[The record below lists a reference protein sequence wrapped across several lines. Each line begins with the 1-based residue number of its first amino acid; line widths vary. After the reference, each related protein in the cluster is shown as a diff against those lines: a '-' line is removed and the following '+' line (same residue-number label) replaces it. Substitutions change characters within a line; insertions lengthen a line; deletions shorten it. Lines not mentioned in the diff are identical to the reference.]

1 MDTETTGLDFKTG
14 HRIIEIGCVEIVN
27 RKFTGNEYH
36 TYINPD
42 RESDEGAL
50 RVHGLT
56 AEFLSDKPRFV
67 EIYEDFID
75 FIKDSEL
82 LIHNAE
88 FDIGF
93 LDNEIKLVSKDLNLV
108 EKEVLKI
115 TDTLQIAREKHPG
128 QRNSLDALVSR
139 YEING
144 YDRELHGALLD
155 SKILGDVYLSMTG
168 GQSTLDFTTNENDEK
183 NIKTAK
189 EKSSSKK
196 KLKVI
201 NVRFVCQFLLTLNNL
216 VKNMI
221 FKNTQETLKTILKY
235 LKNLKLIIFSFRLLK
250 IFIVSKLKIG
260 FF

>member
-1 MDTETTGLDFKTG
+1 MNRQIILDTETTGLDFKTG
-14 HRIIEIGCVEIVN
+14 HRVIEIGCVEIVN

-42 RESDEGAL
+42 RDSDEGAL

-56 AEFLSDKPRFV
+56 TEFLSDKPRFS

-93 LDNEIKLVSKDLNLV
+93 LDNEIKLLSKNLNPV
-108 EKEVLKI
+108 EKEVVKI

-128 QRNSLDALVSR
+128 QRNSLDALVNR

-168 GQSTLDFTTNENDEK
+168 GQSDLDFTTNESREK
-183 NIKTAK
+183 NADSVKD
-189 EKSSSKK
+189 KSTSRK
-196 KLKVI
+196 
-201 NVRFVCQFLLTLNNL
+201 
-216 VKNMI
+216 
-221 FKNTQETLKTILKY
+221 
-235 LKNLKLIIFSFRLLK
+235 
-250 IFIVSKLKIG
+250 KLKIG
-260 FF
+260 RAHV

>member
-1 MDTETTGLDFKTG
+1 MNRQIILDTETTGLDFKTG
-14 HRIIEIGCVEIVN
+14 HRVIEIGCIEIVN

-36 TYINPD
+36 TYINPE

-56 AEFLSDKPRFV
+56 TEFLSDKPRFS
-67 EIYEDFID
+67 EIYKEFID

-93 LDNEIKLVSKDLNLV
+93 LDNEIRLVSKDLNPID
-108 EKEVLKI
+108 EEVFKI

-128 QRNSLDALVSR
+128 QRNSLDALVNR

-168 GQSTLDFTTNENDEK
+168 GQSDLDFTTSENNKQNEEV
-183 NIKTAK
+183 IK
-189 EKSSSKK
+189 EKPSERK
-196 KLKVI
+196 KLKII
-201 NVRFVCQFLLTLNNL
+201 NVSAQEKARNIEYLDKMKEENNIEPIWN
-216 VKNMI
+216 K
-221 FKNTQETLKTILKY
+221 KHE
-235 LKNLKLIIFSFRLLK
+235 
-250 IFIVSKLKIG
+250 
-260 FF
+260 

>member
-1 MDTETTGLDFKTG
+1 MNRQIILDTETTGLDFKTG
-14 HRIIEIGCVEIVN
+14 HRVIEIGCVEIVN

-36 TYINPD
+36 TYINPE

-56 AEFLSDKPRFV
+56 TEFLSDKPKFS
-67 EIYEDFID
+67 EIYEEFIN
-75 FIKDSEL
+75 FIKDAEL

-93 LDNEIKLVSKDLNLV
+93 LDNEIKLVSKDLNPV
-108 EKEVLKI
+108 ENEVLKI

-168 GQSTLDFTTNENDEK
+168 GQSDLDFSNTEGNEN
-183 NIKTAK
+183 NID
-189 EKSSSKK
+189 SSKDKIATRK

-201 NVRFVCQFLLTLNNL
+201 KVSAEEKARNIEYLA
-216 VKNMI
+216 KM
-221 FKNTQETLKTILKY
+221 KEETDVEPIW
-235 LKNLKLIIFSFRLLK
+235 NQDHE
-250 IFIVSKLKIG
+250 
-260 FF
+260 

>member
-1 MDTETTGLDFKTG
+1 MNRQIILDTETTGLDFKTG
-14 HRIIEIGCVEIVN
+14 HRIVEIGCVEIVN

-42 RESDEGAL
+42 RDSDEGAL

-56 AEFLSDKPRFV
+56 TEFLSDKPRFA
-67 EIYEDFID
+67 EIYEDFIS

-93 LDNEIKLVSKDLNLV
+93 LDNEIKLVSKDLDSI

-128 QRNSLDALVSR
+128 QRNSLDALVNR

-168 GQSTLDFTTNENDEK
+168 GQSNLDFTTNDTHEK
-183 NIKTAK
+183 NVEEVK
-189 EKSSSKK
+189 EKTSSRK
-196 KLKVI
+196 KLKV
-201 NVRFVCQFLLTLNNL
+201 VKVSAKEKARNL
-216 VKNMI
+216 EYLAKMKEETDVEPIWN
-221 FKNTQETLKTILKY
+221 QEHE
-235 LKNLKLIIFSFRLLK
+235 
-250 IFIVSKLKIG
+250 
-260 FF
+260 

>member
-1 MDTETTGLDFKTG
+1 MNRQIILDTETTGLDFKTG

-56 AEFLSDKPRFV
+56 TEFLSDKPRFS
-67 EIYEDFID
+67 EIYEDFIS

-93 LDNEIKLVSKDLNLV
+93 LDNEIKLVSKDLNSV
-108 EKEVLKI
+108 EKEVIKI

-128 QRNSLDALVSR
+128 QRNSLDALVNR
-139 YEING
+139 YDING

-168 GQSTLDFTTNENDEK
+168 GQSNLDFTTKDSHEK
-183 NIKTAK
+183 NVEKVK
-189 EKSSSKK
+189 EKTSSRK
-196 KLKVI
+196 KLKV
-201 NVRFVCQFLLTLNNL
+201 VKVSAKEKARNL
-216 VKNMI
+216 EYLAKM
-221 FKNTQETLKTILKY
+221 QEENDIEPIW
-235 LKNLKLIIFSFRLLK
+235 NQEHE
-250 IFIVSKLKIG
+250 
-260 FF
+260 